1 MRHCIISRH
10 WKTSR
15 HCKLVTCAE
24 MASPPPIIYICIYP
38 ANPTTF
44 KVTTSPRWRS
54 SVSAEMSCRTSR
66 ALHSLTPHSI
76 RPSPKPCTRTLST
89 RKWPRRIDCANMGST
104 ESATSSSYGLLRS
117 TWVNQWRRRTL
128 LLCMLAVELQCV
140 RSRTG
145 SRLIPREY
153 CMFLSR

>member
-1 MRHCIISRH
+1 
-10 WKTSR
+10 
-15 HCKLVTCAE
+15 
-24 MASPPPIIYICIYP
+24 
-38 ANPTTF
+38 
-44 KVTTSPRWRS
+44 
-54 SVSAEMSCRTSR
+54 
-66 ALHSLTPHSI
+66 
-76 RPSPKPCTRTLST
+76 
-89 RKWPRRIDCANMGST
+89 MGST